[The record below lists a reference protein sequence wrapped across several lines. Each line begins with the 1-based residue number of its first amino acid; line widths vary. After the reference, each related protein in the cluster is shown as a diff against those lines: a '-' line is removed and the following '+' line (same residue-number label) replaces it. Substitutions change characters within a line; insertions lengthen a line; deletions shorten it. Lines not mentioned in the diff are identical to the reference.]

1 MCQVGCRNTET
12 AVGRGTGDAPVL
24 CVGTVNVTAQ
34 GLRSGTAQGVWDGK
48 RLAACHS
55 CGNAEGTAQGEL
67 YHVDAPG
74 HLSDLHFC
82 AFTDFHTYTHRVG
95 SHAHVFRNIHR
106 IGTSCRYVS
115 G

>member
-34 GLRSGTAQGVWDGK
+34 GLRSGTAQGVWD
-48 RLAACHS
+48 RQCLPACNGS
-55 CGNAEGTAQGEL
+55 GNAEGAAKSEL
-67 YHVDAPG
+67 HHIDAPG
-74 HLSDLHFC
+74 HLGDLHLR
-82 AFTDFHTYTHRVG
+82 AFTDFHTYTYRVG
-95 SHAHVFRNIHR
+95 TDTHIFRDIYR
-106 IGTSCRYVS
+106 ICTSCRYVS